1 MYFSSYKT
9 HVKVH
14 NFANNEIYYQLLRKT
29 RRQNC
34 IVCGLYYVRTNILC
48 CSSRTMHHLL
58 DNRLTRNVS
67 EAGWKTEL
75 LLKLRN
81 AFVSRLLQRGNY
93 KTQGRLNSDNF
104 QQTWNY
110 NGCKYVAI
118 NERMIQ
124 VSSCNTASKRLWFM
138 GSKSTNPVAP
148 SSLTDLLMGFHTT
161 FLFLQNNNTLKYSVT
176 NFSIFGS

>member
-1 MYFSSYKT
+1 LNFISILQKRQSLVSYTYINNNSKTLNLHCRTAEYFQVGCTILMYFSSYKT

-81 AFVSRLLQRGNY
+81 AFVSRLL
-93 KTQGRLNSDNF
+93 
-104 QQTWNY
+104 
-110 NGCKYVAI
+110 
-118 NERMIQ
+118 
-124 VSSCNTASKRLWFM
+124 
-138 GSKSTNPVAP
+138 
-148 SSLTDLLMGFHTT
+148 
-161 FLFLQNNNTLKYSVT
+161 
-176 NFSIFGS
+176 